1 MLGKDHVIASVSIAL
16 TTASF
21 HMNMSTI
28 AHPLNMMTMVVATG
42 LGALA
47 PDLDN
52 EQSIASRHL
61 GSFLAQLFRH
71 RGFLHSFFGWALWTW
86 VWLFVARQFTNCPL
100 NAWPA
105 SWWLSLWW
113 GLALGYGLH
122 LLEDSFSR
130 GGIMWFDLFSS
141 HDDKMYAQYGT
152 LLRPVHHY
160 KDENG
165 KKVPCRHF
173 WGRGYQ
179 VGGEGE
185 AVIVGLFVI
194 LIIVDIIKLLF
205 LTYWTY

>member
-1 MLGKDHVIASVSIAL
+1 MLGKNHVITSVSVAL
-16 TTASF
+16 TAASF
-21 HMNMSTI
+21 PMNMSTI
-28 AHPLNMMTMVVATG
+28 AHPLNMTTMVMATG

-71 RGFLHSFFGWALWTW
+71 RGFMHSVFGWALWTW

-173 WGRGYQ
+173 WGRGYR

-194 LIIVDIIKLLF
+194 LIIMDIVKLLF
-205 LTYWTY
+205 FTYWSY

>member
-1 MLGKDHVIASVSIAL
+1 MLGKNHVITSVSIAL
-16 TTASF
+16 TAASF
-21 HMNMSTI
+21 PMSMSTI
-28 AHPLNMMTMVVATG
+28 AHPLNMTTMVVATG

-52 EQSIASRHL
+52 EQSLASQHV
-61 GSFLAQLFRH
+61 GKFLARLFRH
-71 RGFLHSFFGWALWTW
+71 RGFMHSVFGWALWTW
-86 VWLFVARQFTNCPL
+86 IWLFVARQFTNCPL

-105 SWWLSLWW
+105 SWCLSIWW

-130 GGIMWFDLFSS
+130 AGIMWFNLFSP
-141 HDDKMYAQYGT
+141 HDARIYSQYGT
-152 LLRPVHHY
+152 LVRPVHHY

-165 KKVPCRHF
+165 KKIPCRHF

-185 AVIVGLFVI
+185 AVIVGLFI
-194 LIIVDIIKLLF
+194 LLIIMDIVKLLF
-205 LTYWTY
+205 FTYWSY